1 MAGIMSTQNSVKQ
14 ESAIE
19 TPKVSVCNI
28 MKDNT
33 SRMIHKMETEVPTY
47 MQLYSDLYTKYL
59 EMFDNLF
66 GTCYISEKQFF
77 DKLGLDQSTLK
88 TINNFWKII
97 SENYNIQIDIST
109 NFLKSYVQMRISTIE
124 SYEEY
129 MKILIDSYSKT
140 LFEINKFTKCSN
152 VNKNN

>member
-1 MAGIMSTQNSVKQ
+1 MSNQNSAKQ

-19 TPKVSVCNI
+19 TPKVSVCDI
-28 MKDNT
+28 MKNNT
-33 SRMIHKMETEVPTY
+33 STMIHKMETEVPTY

-77 DKLGLDQSTLK
+77 DKLGLDQNTLK
-88 TINNFWKII
+88 TINDFWKTM
-97 SENYNIQIDIST
+97 SENYNTQIDIST

-129 MKILIDSYSKT
+129 MKILMDSYSKT
-140 LFEINKFTKCSN
+140 LFEINKFTKFSN
-152 VNKNN
+152 INKNN

>member
-1 MAGIMSTQNSVKQ
+1 MSTQNSVKQ
-14 ESAIE
+14 ESTIE
-19 TPKVSVCNI
+19 TPKVSVCDI
-28 MKDNT
+28 MKNNT
-33 SRMIHKMETEVPTY
+33 SVMIHKMETEVPTY

-77 DKLGLDQSTLK
+77 DKLGLDQRTLK
-88 TINNFWKII
+88 AINNFWKTM
-97 SENYNIQIDIST
+97 SENYNTQIDIST
-109 NFLKSYVQMRISTIE
+109 NFLKSYVQLCISTID

-129 MKILIDSYSKT
+129 MKILMDSYAKT
-140 LFEINKFTKCSN
+140 LFEITKFTKFSN